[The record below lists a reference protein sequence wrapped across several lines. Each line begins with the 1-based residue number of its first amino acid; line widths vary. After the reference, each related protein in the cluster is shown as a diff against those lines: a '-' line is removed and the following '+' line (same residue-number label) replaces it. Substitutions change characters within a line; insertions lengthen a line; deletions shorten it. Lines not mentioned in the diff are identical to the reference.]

1 MFSTRMQVNL
11 WKIYIVLEI
20 INYQIV
26 TILCND
32 FIVLKLLRDALL
44 MLIFAVSFSKG
55 KIKPTKIY
63 LGILVWSI
71 FIGLAVL
78 RTDSLTVSL
87 TYLRKYLSPVIF
99 LISIFNTD
107 IVDEKVY
114 AGLLKFLLN
123 VFFVFSIWGIFQ
135 AFILGPSF
143 LIKLGYP
150 TKFSNVYK
158 TTALKDSFYFGNLGI
173 QRVVGTLSNANVCA
187 GILGVTLIAIVFNY
201 KKVITSKWE
210 FGKLIC
216 VALGYLLTFSRA
228 NFLALIIVAIIIM
241 WKYIPKKTLIV
252 FAGILMVGCFVVLYF
267 IQDDSG
273 ITHKLVN
280 WVVNSLQFKESSA
293 AGRTGIWGLAVQ
305 GIKENPFGMGFGHT
319 GTGVPGHVT
328 GKLYS
333 CENSYFAMAL
343 DLGIFGLISFVIY
356 IGTVCAEAI
365 KYRAN
370 KTQFKQLATIL
381 IYVAITYMFS
391 NHIYDRELNMV
402 LVLIVGT
409 TITMMRKVRA

>member
-26 TILCND
+26 TVICND

-44 MLIFAVSFSKG
+44 MLIFVVSFSKG

-63 LGILVWSI
+63 LGILAWGI

-78 RTDSLTVSL
+78 KTGSLTVSL
-87 TYLRKYLSPVIF
+87 TYLRKYLSPVIL
-99 LISIFNTD
+99 LISILNTD

-114 AGLLKFLLN
+114 TGLLKFLLN
-123 VFFVFSIWGIFQ
+123 TLCIFSLWGIFQ

-150 TKFSNVYK
+150 TKFSNVYNAI
-158 TTALKDSFYFGNLGI
+158 ALKDSFYFGNLGI

-187 GILGVTLIAIVFNY
+187 GILGISLITIVFNY
-201 KKVITSKWE
+201 KKVITSKLD
-210 FGKLIC
+210 FCKLIF
-216 VALGYLLTFSRA
+216 VGLGYILTFSRA
-228 NFLALIIVAIIIM
+228 NFLALIIVAIFVM
-241 WKYIPKKTLIV
+241 WKFIPKKTIIALAVI
-252 FAGILMVGCFVVLYF
+252 FLFGCFVVLYF

-293 AGRTGIWGLAVQ
+293 AGRTGIWGAALE
-305 GIKENPFGMGFGHT
+305 GIRENPLGLGYGHT

-328 GKLYS
+328 GKLYF

-343 DLGIFGLISFVIY
+343 DLGIFGLVSFVIY
-356 IGTVCAEAI
+356 IGTICAEAFR
-365 KYRAN
+365 YRVDR
-370 KTQFKQLATIL
+370 THFKQLATIL
-381 IYVAITYMFS
+381 LYAAITYMFS

-402 LVLIVGT
+402 LVLVTGT
-409 TITMMRKVRA
+409 TISMMRKVRA